1 MNKLMMLIS
10 HVSKFLRVIG
20 AVLLTGMM
28 FLTVT
33 DVILRYLG
41 RPVLGLEMIAMAG
54 ALVIGFILPQNSLAD
69 QNVCVD
75 SVNTTPPLVKKLF
88 MIGRRILGVA
98 LFLLLAYGMFR
109 KAAELNEVGEVSNVP
124 TAYTASVI
132 LGYGLAVCL
141 FVEAIVLMCLLGR
154 TLSVGGANNE

>member
-41 RPVLGLEMIAMAG
+41 RPVLGSYEMIAMAG

-75 SVNTTPPLVKKLF
+75 SLVNTTPPLVKKLF

-109 KAAELNEVGEVSNVP
+109 KAAELNEVGEVSNVLHIP
-124 TAYTASVI
+124 LSI

-154 TLSVGGANNE
+154 ALSVGGANNE